1 MANFSQQLQDK
12 IWEWP
17 GDEASVD
24 IDCGDDPRE
33 EWIHKDKKTMIE
45 MEFEP
50 NSLSILAVPGKTLTP
65 HALKR
70 HSKKDIVIYTCIR
83 ISITYSLIPKI
94 FASGY
99 GDIDTLQ
106 EVN

>member
-1 MANFSQQLQDK
+1 MWILTVVMTLGRNESTK
-12 IWEWP
+12 I
-17 GDEASVD
+17 
-24 IDCGDDPRE
+24 
-33 EWIHKDKKTMIE
+33 KTMIE

-50 NSLSILAVPGKTLTP
+50 KSLSILAVPGKTLTP

-83 ISITYSLIPKI
+83 ISITYSLILKI
-94 FASGY
+94 LASGY